1 MLYYVI
7 IEYPLIIIVLP
18 SRAYRRQTRIINIF
32 YYNIILCGNRQRI
45 FVWRVYINVRAGVV
59 FGERLRHY
67 IKHNTID
74 TPRWLKLTRNIR
86 NDKQVDTIYIYI
98 LQRERDTD
106 DGRVYNNIEVY
117 TYDNILLYIIV
128 STLYFLYIFFSLSLA
143 PSRAHRDVDQQWNN
157 SCIGTCIL

>member
-1 MLYYVI
+1 MRLYLCDVC
-7 IEYPLIIIVLP
+7 
-18 SRAYRRQTRIINIF
+18 
-32 YYNIILCGNRQRI
+32 ILM
-45 FVWRVYINVRAGVV
+45 YIRAGVV

-98 LQRERDTD
+98 LQSERDTD
-106 DGRVYNNIEVY
+106 DGGIYNNIEVY

-128 STLYFLYIFFSLSLA
+128 STLYFLYIFSLSLT

-157 SCIGTCIL
+157 SCIGTYLYIIVCSGDHIYILYTFATAVTHII